1 MRFDGAVYHPTAT
14 TGGESPCDQRNRRIV
29 LGRLPSADMRQ
40 PPTTREIIAWSLVL
54 ILLAETDVLGYLL
67 WQERKRVP
75 AMAEGKPIQPGE
87 ANGDFSE
94 LNQDPPDLRT
104 SDLSQRTIAWI

>member
-1 MRFDGAVYHPTAT
+1 
-14 TGGESPCDQRNRRIV
+14 
-29 LGRLPSADMRQ
+29 MRQ

-54 ILLAETDVLGYLL
+54 ILLAETVVLGYLL